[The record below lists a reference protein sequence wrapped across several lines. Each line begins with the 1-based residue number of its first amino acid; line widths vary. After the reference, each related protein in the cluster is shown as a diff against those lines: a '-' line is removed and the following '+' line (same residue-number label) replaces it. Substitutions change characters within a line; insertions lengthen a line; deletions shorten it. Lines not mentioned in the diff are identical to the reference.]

1 MRLKRCAAQPAAIA
15 SNTDFSKMAGSTA
28 GSGIPNNNELAI
40 GERTA
45 VSNHTFQP
53 NLYAPIKVK
62 K

>member
-40 GERTA
+40 GGKNCSQQSHFPAEFICA
-45 VSNHTFQP
+45 D
-53 NLYAPIKVK
+53 
-62 K
+62 